1 MQLQVLKKGMKGPLV
16 GLWQEFLHGEGLY
29 KHSIDCDFGGKTDAS
44 TKRYEG
50 RELLPK
56 DGIVDDELWGR
67 AMGDGLVV
75 AGSRWSLPEK
85 PSFKPLSVSQKH
97 QRFGTIKS
105 KPAPTPKNREAI
117 KITNNWQS
125 EHLVKV
131 VVPQL
136 AGVTG
141 APRSGAIFANRL
153 AAEPI
158 QTLFQVWEERGL
170 LHLVR
175 SWAGSWVPR
184 YVRRA
189 PGVLSSHAWGTAF
202 DINAAWN
209 GLSRQPAARGRN
221 GTVIPLVES
230 ANECG
235 FWWGGHWKRPDGMH
249 FELVQ
254 VNAWAY
260 VLRK

>member
-1 MQLQVLKKGMKGPLV
+1 MELQILKKGMKGPLV

-29 KHSIDCDFGGKTDAS
+29 KHSIDCDFGGKTDAA

-50 RELLPK
+50 KEALPK

-67 AMGDGLVV
+67 AITDGLVV
-75 AGSRWSLPEK
+75 AGSRWVLPAE
-85 PSFKPLSVSQKH
+85 PAFRPLSATVKH
-97 QRFGTIKS
+97 KRFGVIES

-117 KITNNWQS
+117 KITNNWQR
-125 EHLVKV
+125 EYLTRVK
-131 VVPQL
+131 VPQL
-136 AGVTG
+136 VGVIG
-141 APRSGAIFANRL
+141 APRNGVIFLNKRAV
-153 AAEPI
+153 EPVK
-158 QTLFQVWEERGL
+158 TLFQAWEHYGL
-170 LHLVR
+170 LR
-175 SWAGSWVPR
+175 YIRTWAGSWVPR

-202 DINAAWN
+202 DINAGWN
-209 GLSRQPAARGRN
+209 GLSRRPAAAN
-221 GTVIPLVES
+221 HTGTVIPLVEV

-235 FWWGGHWKRPDGMH
+235 FWWGGHFKRPDGMH